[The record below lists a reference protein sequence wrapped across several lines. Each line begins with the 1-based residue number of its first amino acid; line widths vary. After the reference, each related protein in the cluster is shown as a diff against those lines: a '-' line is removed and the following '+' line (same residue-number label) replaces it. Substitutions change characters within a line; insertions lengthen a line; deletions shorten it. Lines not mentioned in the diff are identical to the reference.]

1 MRKIKH
7 TKSLSN
13 WRAKGFSLI
22 ELIIIMTIL
31 GIMIAASTTRIK
43 DITFNARISAAINQI
58 TTDIDQAKTISMGMR
73 KQIRIVFD
81 QNNETY
87 TIYENGNLY
96 NDFPGSNNGVVSLTD
111 NSNNSDVDI
120 TNVNLNGS
128 NAITFT
134 KWGNCLQSG
143 TVVLNNM
150 KQIHIKNLTGH
161 WEIINS

>member
-13 WRAKGFSLI
+13 WKAEGFSLI

-111 NSNNSDVDI
+111 NNNSDVDI
-120 TNVNLNGS
+120 TSVNLNGS

-143 TVVLNNM
+143 TVILNNTR
-150 KQIHIKNLTGH
+150 QIHIKNLTGH

>member
-7 TKSLSN
+7 TKNLSK
-13 WRAKGFSLI
+13 WKAEGFSLI

-111 NSNNSDVDI
+111 NNNSDVDI
-120 TNVNLNGS
+120 TSVNLNGS

-143 TVVLNNM
+143 TVILNNTR
-150 KQIHIKNLTGH
+150 QIHIKNLTGH

>member
-7 TKSLSN
+7 TKNLSK
-13 WRAKGFSLI
+13 WKAEGFSLI

-43 DITFNARISAAINQI
+43 DITLNARISAAINQI

-73 KQIRIVFD
+73 KQIKIVFD

-111 NSNNSDVDI
+111 NSNNSGVDI
-120 TNVNLNGS
+120 TSVNLNGS

-143 TVVLNNM
+143 IVILNNTR
-150 KQIHIKNLTGH
+150 QIHIKNLTGH

>member
-111 NSNNSDVDI
+111 NNNSDVDI
-120 TNVNLNGS
+120 TSVNLNGS

-143 TVVLNNM
+143 TVILNNTR
-150 KQIHIKNLTGH
+150 QIHIKNLTGH